1 MRNRLRIQHRSMR
14 GTIVDMEA
22 LRTKHAT
29 SPAIGNAKMNA
40 RGDVIAKD
48 GSVLVSRD
56 KIVQAYYA
64 SNPQGVKHASLK
76 QTTAETFETPQQAV
90 ERLTK
95 QINNKQPQ
103 LDQPSNVLDKTKLRR
118 MVDKPD

>member
-1 MRNRLRIQHRSMR
+1 MR
-14 GTIVDMEA
+14 GKLVDMEA
-22 LRTKHAT
+22 LRTRHAE

-40 RGDVIAKD
+40 RGDIIAKD
-48 GSVLVSRD
+48 GSVIVPREQ
-56 KIVQAYYA
+56 IVQAYYA

-76 QTTAETFETPQQAV
+76 QASAETFETPQQAV

-95 QINNKQPQ
+95 QINNQQNAP
-103 LDQPSNVLDKTKLRR
+103 DQPGNIMDKGKFRR